1 METGE
6 KDNNPIKFNKEK
18 TFQRQISAL
27 EKKTQKTCQGHGT
40 MRMAFT

>member
-27 EKKTQKTCQGHGT
+27 KKICQGHGT
-40 MRMAFT
+40 MRIAFT